1 MNDQAQRLRELVHTI
16 KLKKDQKNAKIITI
30 TSGKGGVGKTSLTVN
45 LALALAKCGKK
56 VVIIDADFGFS
67 NVNILLGTNAKY
79 DIGYV
84 VRGEKKLEE
93 VIELTYNGVQFISG
107 GAGVSE
113 LMNIEEGRLDDV
125 LTQMEI
131 LERDADYILFDTGA
145 GMDKNILRLMDAS
158 DETILVLTPEPTS
171 ITDAFVVLK
180 TAAKLAERP
189 SVRVI
194 INKVHSEKEALVTDD
209 NFKRVVDKFLNYTI
223 KLMGYILFDD
233 LMSRSISELIPH
245 IIKYPNSTASRQI
258 QQIAFQYIHDDEFR
272 FNARG
277 FQGFLKRFKK

>member
-16 KLKKDQKNAKIITI
+16 KLKKEQRRAKIVTI

-45 LALALAKCGKK
+45 LALALAKCDKK
-56 VVIIDADFGFS
+56 VAIIDADFGFS

-93 VIELTYNGVQFISG
+93 VIEVSYDGVQFISG
-107 GAGVSE
+107 GAGVAE
-113 LMNIEEGRLDDV
+113 LMNIEESRLDDV
-125 LTQMEI
+125 LSQMEI
-131 LERDADYILFDTGA
+131 LEQNVDYILFDTGA

-158 DETILVLTPEPTS
+158 DETILILTPEPTS

-180 TAAKLAERP
+180 TAAKLSERP

-194 INKVHSEKEALVTDD
+194 INKVHSEKEALITDD

-223 KLMGYILFDD
+223 KLMGYVLFDD
-233 LMSRSISELIPH
+233 MMTRSISELVPH
-245 IIKYPNSTASRQI
+245 IVKYPNSAAARQI
-258 QQIAFQYIHDDEFR
+258 QQIAFQYINDDDFR
-272 FNARG
+272 FHPRG
-277 FQGFLKRFKK
+277 IQGFLKRFKK

>member
-16 KLKKDQKNAKIITI
+16 KLKKEKKNAKIITI

-56 VVIIDADFGFS
+56 VVIVDADFGFS

-93 VIELTYNGVQFISG
+93 VIELCFDGVRFISG
-107 GAGVSE
+107 GAGVTE
-113 LMNIEEGRLDDV
+113 LMNIEENRLDDV
-125 LTQMEI
+125 LVQMEA

-223 KLMGYILFDD
+223 KLMGYVLIDE
-233 LMSRSISELIPH
+233 LMTRSISELVPH
-245 IIKYPNSTASRQI
+245 VLKYPNSTASRQI
-258 QQIAFQYIHDDEFR
+258 QQIAFQYIHDDDFQ
-272 FNARG
+272 FHARG
-277 FQGFLKRFKK
+277 IQGFLKRFKK